1 MSESN
6 LGAPWIASVIQG
18 TPVPFDQRRTLA
30 KVEDLV
36 ASAVSRSARL
46 VVFPEAFVG
55 GYPKGHAF
63 GSYVGGRSDEGRDA
77 YREYWEAAIDVPGSC
92 VDELAAIA
100 GRHGVHMVIG
110 VIERDAGTLYCC
122 VLFFG
127 PTGDFL
133 GKHRKLMPTGA
144 ERLIWGYGDGST
156 MPVLDTPLGKLGAV
170 ICWENYMPMMRTAMY
185 AKGIQIY
192 CAPTADS
199 RPTWVASMQHIAIEG
214 RCYVLASNQF
224 LRRGDFPNTY
234 ASLFGDDPEAV
245 VQAGGSCIIDP
256 FGRIL
261 AGPAFG
267 EETILTAEIDLRNIA
282 RGKFDFDVTG
292 HYSRPD
298 VFRLT
303 VDERRQV
310 PVTVIPSTRQHETL
324 YEDPLK

>member
-1 MSESN
+1 MNDINRE
-6 LGAPWIASVIQG
+6 GPWVASVIQG

-30 KVEDLV
+30 KVDDLV
-36 ASAVSRSARL
+36 ASAVARSAKL

-77 YREYWEAAIDVPGSC
+77 YREYWESAIDVPGPC

-122 VLFFG
+122 VLFFSPAG
-127 PTGDFL
+127 GFL

-156 MPVLDTPLGKLGAV
+156 MPVLDTALGKLGAV

-185 AKGIQIY
+185 SKGIELY

-224 LRRGDFPNTY
+224 LRRRDFPHAY
-234 ASLFGDDPEAV
+234 ASLFGDAPEAV
-245 VQAGGSCIIDP
+245 VQAGGSCIVDP
-256 FGRIL
+256 FGQIL

-267 EETILTAEIDLRNIA
+267 EETILTAEIDLRNVA

-298 VFRLT
+298 IFRLT
-303 VDERRQV
+303 VDERRQA
-310 PVTVIPSTRQHETL
+310 PVTVIPSVRQQETG
-324 YEDPLK
+324 YEDLVK

>member
-1 MSESN
+1 MNESN
-6 LGAPWIASVIQG
+6 IVAPWTASVIQG
-18 TPVPFDQRRTLA
+18 TPIPFDLCRTLA

-36 ASAVSRSARL
+36 ASAVSRGARL

-55 GYPKGHAF
+55 GYPKGHVF
-63 GSYVGGRSDEGRDA
+63 GSHVGGRSDEGRDA
-77 YREYWEAAIDVPGSC
+77 YREYWEAAIDVPGPC

-100 GRHGVHMVIG
+100 AGYGVHMVIG

-127 PTGDFL
+127 PSGSFL

-144 ERLIWGYGDGST
+144 ERLVWGYGDGST
-156 MPVLDTPLGKLGAV
+156 MPVLDTALGKLGAV

-199 RPTWVASMQHIAIEG
+199 RPTWGASMQHIAIEG

-224 LRRGDFPNTY
+224 LRRGDFPDSY
-234 ASLFGDDPEAV
+234 VSSFGDDPDVV
-245 VQAGGSCIIDP
+245 VQAGGSCIVDP
-256 FGRIL
+256 FGRML

-267 EETILTAEIDLRNIA
+267 EEVILTAEIDLRNIA

-298 VFRLT
+298 IFRLT
-303 VDERRQV
+303 VDERRQA
-310 PVTVIPSTRQHETL
+310 PVSVIPSTCQH
-324 YEDPLK
+324 DVNGGDRHK

>member
-1 MSESN
+1 MNEVN
-6 LGAPWIASVIQG
+6 KEAAWTAAVIQG
-18 TPVPFDQRRTLA
+18 IPVPFDQRATLV
-30 KVEDLV
+30 KVEELV
-36 ASAVSRSARL
+36 ASAVSQNARL

-55 GYPKGHAF
+55 GYPKGHVF

-77 YREYWEAAIDVPGSC
+77 YREYWEAAIDVPGPC

-100 GRHGVHMVIG
+100 ARHKVHMVIG
-110 VIERDAGTLYCC
+110 VIERDGGTLYCC

-127 PTGDFL
+127 PAGEFL

-156 MPVLDTPLGKLGAV
+156 MPVLDTALGKLGAV

-199 RPTWVASMQHIAIEG
+199 RPTWVASMQHIAVEG

-224 LRRGDFPNTY
+224 LRRSDFPESY
-234 ASLFGDDPEAV
+234 PSLFGDDPDAV

-256 FGRIL
+256 FGKIL

-303 VDERRQV
+303 VDERRQS
-310 PVTVIPSTRQHETL
+310 PVTVISSTTRYETND
-324 YEDPLK
+324 EDLLK

>member
-1 MSESN
+1 
-6 LGAPWIASVIQG
+6 
-18 TPVPFDQRRTLA
+18 D
-30 KVEDLV
+30 
-36 ASAVSRSARL
+36 
-46 VVFPEAFVG
+46 
-55 GYPKGHAF
+55 
-63 GSYVGGRSDEGRDA
+63 
-77 YREYWEAAIDVPGSC
+77 
-92 VDELAAIA
+92 
-100 GRHGVHMVIG
+100 
-110 VIERDAGTLYCC
+110 
-122 VLFFG
+122 
-127 PTGDFL
+127 
-133 GKHRKLMPTGA
+133 
-144 ERLIWGYGDGST
+144 
-156 MPVLDTPLGKLGAV
+156 
-170 ICWENYMPMMRTAMY
+170 
-185 AKGIQIY
+185 
-192 CAPTADS
+192 
-199 RPTWVASMQHIAIEG
+199 
-214 RCYVLASNQF
+214 
-224 LRRGDFPNTY
+224 TY